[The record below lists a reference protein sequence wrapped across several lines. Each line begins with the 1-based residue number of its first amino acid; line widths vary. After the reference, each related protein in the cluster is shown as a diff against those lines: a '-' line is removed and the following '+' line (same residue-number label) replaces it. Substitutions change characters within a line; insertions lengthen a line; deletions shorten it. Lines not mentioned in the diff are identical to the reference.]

1 METISKLE
9 QKALVA
15 KAIDDLV
22 DFINEANIK
31 YYTESYPMLKPDP
44 YMVDG
49 GRKYIKI
56 VRRGEGQGGYVHCFV
71 DSETADVYK
80 PASWKA
86 PMLNGARFNILDD
99 ASFADL
105 KTKWDPHG
113 DYLYKNWK

>member
-1 METISKLE
+1 MQVISKLE

-22 DFINEANIK
+22 DFMNEANTK
-31 YYTESYPMLKPDP
+31 YYTQNYPMLNPGTL
-44 YMVDG
+44 MVDG

-56 VRRGEGQGGYVHCFV
+56 VSRGRERGGYVHCFV
-71 DSETADVYK
+71 DAETADVYK
-80 PASWKA
+80 AASLKA

-99 ASFADL
+99 ASFAEL

-113 DYLYKNWK
+113 GYLYKNWK